1 MRPPNVQPQNSPLT
15 PQSLLAGRRQA
26 NSRFL
31 TKCYLF
37 PAALSSARC
46 PKSTQRRA
54 GAEGRSGDLSAT
66 RDTVVCSAPKVVGEY
81 EAKSA
86 A

>member
-1 MRPPNVQPQNSPLT
+1 MFNPKTSPLT

-31 TKCYLF
+31 TNCYLF

-46 PKSTQRRA
+46 PKSTQRQA
-54 GAEGRSGDLSAT
+54 GVKGRSRDLSAT
-66 RDTVVCSAPKVVGEY
+66 GATVVCGAPKAAREF